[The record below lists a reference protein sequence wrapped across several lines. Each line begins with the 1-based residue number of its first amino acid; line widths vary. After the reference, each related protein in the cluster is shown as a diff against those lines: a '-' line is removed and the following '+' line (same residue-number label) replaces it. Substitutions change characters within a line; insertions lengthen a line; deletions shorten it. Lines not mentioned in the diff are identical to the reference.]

1 LARARAF
8 QGRAQ
13 WCCSAIELPTMSRGG
28 IMYELRNRPEEHIIT
43 DADLERLLPVLS
55 RHDGAVAHALQSEL
69 KRARIVAQTDVPA
82 DVVTMNSEVVCE
94 DITTGAQRAIRV
106 VYPQDV
112 DALAGRISI
121 LAPMGAALLG
131 LRVGQE
137 IFWRVARGFKR
148 VRVVAIRYQPESA
161 GDFAL

>member
-1 LARARAF
+1 
-8 QGRAQ
+8 
-13 WCCSAIELPTMSRGG
+13 
-28 IMYELRNRPEEHIIT
+28 MYELRNRSEEHIIT
-43 DADLERLLPVLS
+43 DADLARLTPVLD
-55 RHDGAVAHALQSEL
+55 RYDGAVAQALQSEL
-69 KRARIVAQTDVPA
+69 QRARIVAQTEVPA

-112 DALAGRISI
+112 DVLAGRISI

-137 IFWRVARGFKR
+137 IFWRVAKGLKR
-148 VRVVAIRYQPESA
+148 VRVIAIRYQPESA